1 MSAITDGLAGADR
14 IEPMKSHRQEGS
26 WELFAHDSDIGVRG
40 FGKTRDIAF
49 EEAAYALS
57 AVVTDLSSVE
67 SLEIIDIVCN
77 ATNDELL
84 FYEWLN
90 ALIYEM
96 ATCEMLFSRFSVQI
110 HDHGLTGKAWGEKI
124 DVDRHQPAV
133 EIKGATMTELRV
145 ARDSDGY
152 WLAQCVV
159 DV

>member
-1 MSAITDGLAGADR
+1 M
-14 IEPMKSHRQEGS
+14 ESHHQEGG

-40 FGKTRDIAF
+40 FGKTRDMAF

-57 AVVTDLSSVE
+57 AAITEPSSIE
-67 SLEIIDIVCN
+67 SKETVDIVCN

-84 FYEWLN
+84 LYEWLN
-90 ALIYEM
+90 AIVYEM
-96 ATCEMLFSRFSVQI
+96 STRNMLFSRYSVQI
-110 HDHGLTGKAWGEKI
+110 HDHGLTGKAWGEEI
-124 DVDRHQPAV
+124 DVARHQPAV
-133 EIKGATMTELRV
+133 EIKGATMTELHV